1 MAIGR
6 SVTRVDAI
14 DKVTGRAQFTA
25 DLVPNPHL
33 VAKVVR
39 STIAS
44 GRVVSIDTSKAE
56 RLPGVVGVWT
66 CFDPDL
72 PSYQIYTAGH
82 PWVVDPV
89 HRGDIEDRK
98 ILDARVRQYGDN
110 IAAVVAEDSVTADR
124 AVRLIEVEYEEYP
137 IIFDYEDAVNPP
149 AGAPPV
155 HEECPGN
162 VHAEWDTR
170 TDLEGTGYGSIE
182 EIHADPRWH
191 HGSYTM
197 ATPRQQQAHIET
209 CLSYCYME
217 GKRIVC
223 VTSTQIPHIIRHS
236 IGLALEIPW
245 GDVRVIK
252 PCVGGG
258 FGNKQDVLYEP
269 LNAWL
274 CKKVGGRCVLLELT
288 REEVFSCTRSRQ
300 PKRFV
305 AEASWDDDMNLV
317 ARSCEGYSNSGG
329 YASHGQAIVANGQGS
344 FRYMY
349 SGQEKACYTKA
360 LTYYSN
366 QSTAGAM
373 RAYGVPES
381 TWAAECMMS
390 DIAYD
395 MGWDGAEFR
404 LNNAIK
410 LGYSDPFWPAP
421 LVCVSNGLPECVE
434 RGKELIGWDEK
445 RRLYADETGPVRHG
459 VGMALLC
466 YKCSVAGLELET
478 ASARM
483 LLAEDGSVMLEL
495 GATEIGQGCD
505 TVMCQ
510 MCADAVGV
518 PFEAVHILSTQD
530 TDVSPYGAGAYASRQ
545 TYVTGIAIKKVAA
558 QLREKIL
565 AYAAGLIPD
574 GQNLDLVDGQIV
586 GGPDRDHLEPLMG
599 LGELSCIAYY
609 SRTDSQQISAEGT
622 AQTDLNSFC
631 LGACF
636 VEVEVDVPLCKVEVK
651 NVVQVH
657 DSGRIINPA
666 TASGQVHGGIAQSVG
681 FGLFEEL
688 IEDPATGRTLNDN
701 FLDYKIPTMLDL
713 PDLTAEFVETW
724 DPTGPFG
731 NKSLGEPPAIPAAPA
746 IRDAIL
752 DATGVKLYEAPM
764 TPQRL
769 FEGFKEAGLV

>member
-1 MAIGR
+1 
-6 SVTRVDAI
+6 
-14 DKVTGRAQFTA
+14 
-25 DLVPNPHL
+25 
-33 VAKVVR
+33 
-39 STIAS
+39 
-44 GRVVSIDTSKAE
+44 
-56 RLPGVVGVWT
+56 
-66 CFDPDL
+66 
-72 PSYQIYTAGH
+72 
-82 PWVVDPV
+82 
-89 HRGDIEDRK
+89 
-98 ILDARVRQYGDN
+98 
-110 IAAVVAEDSVTADR
+110 
-124 AVRLIEVEYEEYP
+124 
-137 IIFDYEDAVNPP
+137 
-149 AGAPPV
+149 
-155 HEECPGN
+155 
-162 VHAEWDTR
+162 
-170 TDLEGTGYGSIE
+170 
-182 EIHADPRWH
+182 
-191 HGSYTM
+191 
-197 ATPRQQQAHIET
+197 
-209 CLSYCYME
+209 
-217 GKRIVC
+217 
-223 VTSTQIPHIIRHS
+223 
-236 IGLALEIPW
+236 
-245 GDVRVIK
+245 
-252 PCVGGG
+252 
-258 FGNKQDVLYEP
+258 
-269 LNAWL
+269 
-274 CKKVGGRCVLLELT
+274 
-288 REEVFSCTRSRQ
+288 
-300 PKRFV
+300 
-305 AEASWDDDMNLV
+305 
-317 ARSCEGYSNSGG
+317 
-329 YASHGQAIVANGQGS
+329 
-344 FRYMY
+344 
-349 SGQEKACYTKA
+349 
-360 LTYYSN
+360 
-366 QSTAGAM
+366 M

-701 FLDYKIPTMLDL
+701 CLDYKIPTMLDL

>member
-1 MAIGR
+1 MKEFKEVGR
-6 SVTRVDAI
+6 PLKRVDAF
-14 DKVTGRAQFTA
+14 DKVTGRAKYCYDLLPA
-25 DLVPNPHL
+25 DHL
-33 VAKVVR
+33 VAKMVLATVGN
-39 STIAS
+39 
-44 GRVVSIDTSKAE
+44 GRVVSIDTSEAE
-56 RLPGVVGVWT
+56 EIPGVVGVYT

-72 PSYQIYTAGH
+72 PQQPFGTAGH
-82 PWVVDPV
+82 PWSCDPG
-89 HRGDIEDRK
+89 HQDIQDRN
-98 ILDARVRQYGDN
+98 ILTQRVRQYGDVV
-110 IAAVVAEDSVTADR
+110 AAVVAEDTVAADR
-124 AVRLIEVEYEEYP
+124 AVRAVKVEYEEYP
-137 IIFDYEDAVNPP
+137 LELTRFEAVDRPEDFPPLHEARPNNIIAHVDNRTEVQGGYETVEQILDDPQW
-149 AGAPPV
+149 
-155 HEECPGN
+155 H
-162 VHAEWDTR
+162 R
-170 TDLEGTGYGSIE
+170 THIE
-182 EIHADPRWH
+182 VK
-191 HGSYTM
+191 
-197 ATPRQQQAHIET
+197 TPRQSQAHIEL
-209 CLSYCYME
+209 CLSFAYGE
-217 GKRIVC
+217 GDRIV
-223 VTSTQIPHIIRHS
+223 VVSSTQLPHICRRIVAQ
-236 IGLALEIPW
+236 ALGRPW
-245 GDVRVIK
+245 GDIRVIK
-252 PCVGGG
+252 PYIGGG
-258 FGNKQDVLYEP
+258 FGNKQDILYEP

-274 CKKVGGRCVLLELT
+274 CEKVGGRCVLLELT
-288 REEVFSCTRSRQ
+288 REEVFAYTRSRQ
-300 PKRFV
+300 PKECHID
-305 AEASWDDDMNLV
+305 AAWDDDMNLV

-713 PDLTAEFVETW
+713 PDLTADFVETY
-724 DPTGPFG
+724 DPTGP
-731 NKSLGEPPAIPAAPA
+731 SVSYTHLTLP
-746 IRDAIL
+746 
-752 DATGVKLYEAPM
+752 T
-764 TPQRL
+764 T
-769 FEGFKEAGLV
+769 